1 MLIFELQKNSLL
13 SQLVIGHRLLI
24 VTAGLCVA
32 LDLLLG
38 ALVASTDLLYEL
50 IDLLA
55 VGVIVETLGRGVCEP
70 LGGAINTPR

>member
-1 MLIFELQKNSLL
+1 M
-13 SQLVIGHRLLI
+13 
-24 VTAGLCVA
+24 A

-55 VGVIVETLGRGVCEP
+55 VGVIVETLGRGVCEA

>member
-1 MLIFELQKNSLL
+1 M
-13 SQLVIGHRLLI
+13 
-24 VTAGLCVA
+24 A